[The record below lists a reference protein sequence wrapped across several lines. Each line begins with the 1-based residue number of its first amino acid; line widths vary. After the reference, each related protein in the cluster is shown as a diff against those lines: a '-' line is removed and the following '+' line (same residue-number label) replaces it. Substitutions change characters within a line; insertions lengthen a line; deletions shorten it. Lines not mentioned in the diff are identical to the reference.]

1 MCARACVCVSSCV
14 SAGAPGRSQLN
25 CARAFIY
32 LCMVCCLPLQNVL
45 ELSHANADFVCMH
58 LQNVL
63 ELGTYVAYTCR
74 MYWSWGHT
82 LRTLAYTC
90 RMYWSW
96 GHANADFVC
105 IHLQNVL
112 GLSHANADFVCM
124 HLQNVLELGTYVAY
138 SAIRIMTVAPDTA
151 RLFTVETS
159 VSETF
164 GLWYLALL
172 CVHYCSVLEC
182 VLLLQCVRVCV
193 HYSSVLE
200 CVLLLQCVRVCVAT
214 AVC

>member
-1 MCARACVCVSSCV
+1 MCVCVCANVCMCARACVCVSSCV

-45 ELSHANADFVCMH
+45 E
-58 LQNVL
+58 
-63 ELGTYVAYTCR
+63 
-74 MYWSWGHT
+74 
-82 LRTLAYTC
+82 
-90 RMYWSW
+90 
-96 GHANADFVC
+96 
-105 IHLQNVL
+105 
-112 GLSHANADFVCM
+112 LSHANADFVCM

-182 VLLLQCVRVCV
+182 VLLLLGLGRQSALDHASCAPK
-193 HYSSVLE
+193 SW
-200 CVLLLQCVRVCVAT
+200 
-214 AVC
+214 